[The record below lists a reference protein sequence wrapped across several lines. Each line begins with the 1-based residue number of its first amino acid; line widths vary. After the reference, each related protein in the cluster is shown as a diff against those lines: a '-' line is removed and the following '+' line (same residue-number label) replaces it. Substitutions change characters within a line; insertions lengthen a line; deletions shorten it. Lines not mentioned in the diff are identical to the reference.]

1 VTRLLT
7 VIQYGAAA
15 VLALLAALAVFGGW
29 PAWPPLIAF
38 GVVLV
43 CVLFERA
50 QYKAIADQPPPG
62 WEATGERFID
72 PETGKQVAVYYDPKS
87 GQRQY
92 VKE

>member
-1 VTRLLT
+1 MTRLLT
-7 VIQYGAAA
+7 IVQYCAAA
-15 VLALLAALAVFGGW
+15 ALVVLAALAVFGGW

-43 CVLFERA
+43 FVLFERA
-50 QYKAIADQPPPG
+50 QYKTVAERPNPG

-72 PETGKQVAVYYDPKS
+72 PETGKQVTVYYDPKS

>member
-7 VIQYGAAA
+7 VLQYGAAIA
-15 VLALLAALAVFGGW
+15 LVVLVALAVLGGW

-38 GVVLV
+38 GAVLV
-43 CVLFERA
+43 FVLFERN
-50 QYKAIADQPPPG
+50 QYKAIADRPPPG

-72 PETGKQVAVYYDPKS
+72 PETGKQVTVYYDPKS